1 MEVRV
6 FSVFGRSNEGLETGI
21 NKRIK
26 ELDIN
31 VEKLS
36 LLSSEEQTGY
46 MMSGSKVTFIAMGR
60 KKNEKL

>member
-1 MEVRV
+1 MEVRI
-6 FSVFGRSNEGLETGI
+6 FSVFGRSNEGLEAGI
-21 NKRIK
+21 NRRIK
-26 ELDIN
+26 ELDII

-46 MMSGSKVTFIAMGR
+46 MMSGSRATFIAMGR

>member
-26 ELDIN
+26 ELDIT

-46 MMSGSKVTFIAMGR
+46 MMSGLKATFIAMGR
-60 KKNEKL
+60 KKE

>member
-6 FSVFGRSNEGLETGI
+6 FSVFGRSNEGLEAGI

-26 ELDIN
+26 ELDIT

-36 LLSSEEQTGY
+36 LLSNEEQTGY
-46 MMSGSKVTFIAMGR
+46 MMSGSRATFIAMGR

>member
-1 MEVRV
+1 MEVRI
-6 FSVFGRSNEGLETGI
+6 FSVFGRSNEGLEAGI

-26 ELDIN
+26 ELDIT

-36 LLSSEEQTGY
+36 LLSSEEQTEY
-46 MMSGSKVTFIAMGR
+46 MMSGSRATFIAMGR